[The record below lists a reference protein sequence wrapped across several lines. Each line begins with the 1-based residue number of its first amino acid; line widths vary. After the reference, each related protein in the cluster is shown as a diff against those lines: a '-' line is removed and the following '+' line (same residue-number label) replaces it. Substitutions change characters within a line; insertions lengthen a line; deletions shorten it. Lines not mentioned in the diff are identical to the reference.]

1 MINKFIILLLT
12 ISLISCGR
20 NSIKSNHDS
29 SKDSLTLTD
38 TLKVI
43 PKQDSLPLVE
53 KFVDSLNIGYKG
65 ENMVEVRNYQGND
78 SGFVEIEF
86 FDKQNG
92 KWGAKQIFTYEKD
105 DLLGCDVK
113 IKDFNNDG
121 FNDLTYISATAA
133 RGSNEVRKLF
143 IFDKQWSSLIYME
156 NSEEFPNMQY
166 NKELNCIDSWIVTGG
181 VETVFIRI
189 EGDSLK
195 EFASV
200 DIFDDKINITTTD
213 KEGNIKYLIKNKTY
227 TNNDFPRFKNY
238 NPLKQYEVKE

>member
-1 MINKFIILLLT
+1 MINKFTILLLT
-12 ISLISCGR
+12 FGLISCGR
-20 NSIKSNHDS
+20 NSVKPNGDN
-29 SKDSLTLTD
+29 SKDSLIQSD
-38 TLKVI
+38 TLKVVS
-43 PKQDSLPLVE
+43 KRDSLPLVE

-65 ENMVEVRNYQGND
+65 ENMIEIRNYQGND

-86 FDKQNG
+86 FDKQDG
-92 KWGAKQIFTYEKD
+92 KWGSKQFFTYEKD

-113 IKDFNNDG
+113 ITDFNNDG
-121 FNDLTYISATAA
+121 FNDLTYVSATAA

-143 IFDKQWSSLIYME
+143 IFDKQWSSIIYME

-181 VETVFIRI
+181 VETIFIRI

-200 DIFDDKINITTTD
+200 DIFDNKINVTTTD
-213 KEGNIKYLIKNKTY
+213 KNGKVKYLVENKPY
-227 TNNDFPRFKNY
+227 TKIDFPRFKNY
-238 NPLKQYEVKE
+238 NPLKEY